1 MKKVFLAC
9 MLLCTAVLLSGA
21 DLVLKDFNGKKVTGT
36 VKWAKK
42 QGGILLIQG
51 EMQGGEIRLPIPAA
65 LLKQYKFIV
74 VDRRHQSGEWQV
86 GWMNKDARETIKP
99 VNPGDVKLN
108 FPISPKMAPDGKVAL
123 FSLFITPGIELEL
136 GGVTFAAKPAKSA
149 KYVQRQAKGPLRTFD
164 TPVGKFT
171 IPATF
176 EDITPPPRRENVKF
190 EMGPADS
197 GLRSYVI
204 DDYRQLHPQLRPSR
218 EEFDRQL
225 VMFAAPGQTEG
236 KAFSVYAAKAAPGT
250 LVSAGAAVSDSGD
263 KLPVP
268 EIRYLRVWPQRKGFV
283 GLQYRDI
290 AELLERE
297 TPKDIPADTALSYYL
312 KVRVPKD
319 AKPGIYRGKVSFKS
333 GNFPARTLDYTVR
346 VTTLKL
352 AEDFT
357 PVIGCYYGGPEQ
369 FKFIRE
375 YGLNS
380 ALQGHQSCMRD
391 VVGKPM
397 RAIAARTKDVQKRLE
412 MLYQGKD
419 LPQLNFDDPRPT
431 GLDNFLKA
439 YQAAG
444 FKSVVC
450 WFAVRG
456 FPDELAK
463 FLNEPISKEQALFM
477 YPERLTP
484 AYRKLF
490 KDCIKAIDQRAAK
503 YGVRIY
509 WYQFDELG
517 CHGYDRVFRYATE
530 MFKLVKEAGGCTAVT
545 CGDDDFTRMVAP
557 YLDMRIYAISAAKNH
572 KDLERIRKDTQKHK
586 ALFFSYTG
594 SVYENHYNN
603 RYNAGWNMFIGQWQG
618 RYFWNLSSKRNIVWN
633 DFDHS
638 AKDSVM
644 IYPGP
649 KGEIIPTLQLECL
662 RQGIDDFRYLVTV
675 RQLADRAAKSDKA
688 AIRQAGEK
696 VKGELRQLRE
706 GMPFFFNDEWDP
718 RNFERYRWRVSTM
731 GEYLQALLE
740 GKADVPE
747 LKFSGAGAKKK
758 SELTFPPLLR
768 APKTTEPI
776 TVDGTFAEAAWE
788 KAFRV
793 PELRLLNTGGKPE
806 VPTEILLLRD
816 DKYLYVGFFCTEP
829 DVSKITGNYKVRD
842 RYTWRDDSVEI
853 FYTPN
858 NDPRAHRQL
867 IFNAVN
873 GVTDIAVDKGRSEIK
888 WNCPGLLSAA
898 KIARGMWRCEVA
910 IPLSEFT
917 SPVVGI
923 NFMRSRVALLSH
935 ATLAADPHDPRTYAS
950 LDFTGSPVRLAPAAR
965 PLLGRNVMKL
975 ELGTPAVVAV
985 AGEGKTLSSASLKP
999 GIHFPAVDLLKE
1011 GENLYTVTVTPEGKK
1026 SAPLVWRFA
1035 DTLPRAMVV
1044 AKTGKYYF
1052 ADEGAVK
1059 IAGSI
1064 NMNLEGT
1071 KGAELAVALS
1081 NSAGRT
1087 VWSTVSPVTGNDFLF
1102 SVPLAAVPAEDRCT
1116 VRFTLR
1122 IKGKTA
1128 GEEIRSFYVMKAI

>member
-1 MKKVFLAC
+1 MKKMFLAC
-9 MLLCTAVLLSGA
+9 MLLCSAVLLSGA
-21 DLVLKDFNGKKVTGT
+21 DLVLTDFNGKKLTGT
-36 VKWAKK
+36 VKWSKK
-42 QGGILLIQG
+42 QGGILLVQG

-65 LLKQYKFIV
+65 QLKEYKFLV

-86 GWMNKDARETIKP
+86 GWLNKDARETIKP
-99 VNPGDVKLN
+99 VNPGDIKLN
-108 FPISPKMAPDGKVAL
+108 FPISPRMAPDGKVAL

-136 GGVTFAAKPAKSA
+136 GGVTFAAKPAKST

-176 EDITPPPRRENVKF
+176 EDITVPPRREKVKF

-204 DDYRQLHPQLRPSR
+204 DDYRQLHPKLRPSR

-250 LVSAGAAVSDSGD
+250 LVSAGEAVSDSGA

-297 TPKDIPADTALSYYL
+297 TPKDIPADTALAYYL

-397 RAIAARTKDVQKRLE
+397 RAIAAKTKDVNKRLE

-419 LPQLNFDDPRPT
+419 LPQLNFADPRPT
-431 GLDNFLKA
+431 GMDNFLKA

-456 FPDELAK
+456 FPDAIAK
-463 FLNEPISKEQALFM
+463 FLDEPLSREQALFM
-477 YPERLTP
+477 YPEKLTP
-484 AYRKLF
+484 AYKKLF

-530 MFKLVKEAGGCTAVT
+530 MFKLVKEAGGYTAVT
-545 CGDDDFTRMVAP
+545 CGDDDFTKMVAP

-572 KDLERIRKDTQKHK
+572 RDLERIRKDTRKHK

-618 RYFWNLSSKRNIVWN
+618 RYFWNLSSKRNNVWN

-662 RQGIDDFRYLVTV
+662 REGIDDFRYLVTV
-675 RQLADRAAKSDKA
+675 EQLADRALKSDKA
-688 AIRQAGEK
+688 AVRQAGEQ
-696 VKGELRQLRE
+696 VKSELRQLRE

-731 GEYLQALLE
+731 GEYLQGLLE
-740 GKADVPE
+740 GKKVAPEVKFIGAD
-747 LKFSGAGAKKK
+747 AKKK
-758 SELTFPPLLR
+758 SERTFPPVLR
-768 APKTTEPI
+768 APKAAGAV
-776 TVDGTFAEAAWE
+776 TVDGVLSEEAW
-788 KAFRV
+788 KNAFRV

-806 VPTEILLLRD
+806 VSTDIRLLRD
-816 DKYLYVGFFCTEP
+816 DKYLYVGFRCIEP

-842 RYTWRDDSVEI
+842 RFTWRDDSVEI
-853 FYTPN
+853 FYDGN
-858 NDPRAHRQL
+858 NDHTTSRQL
-867 IFNAVN
+867 IFNAVG
-873 GVTDIAVDKGRSEIK
+873 GVTDIAVGDGKSDIK
-888 WNCPGLLSAA
+888 WNCPGLKSAA
-898 KIARGMWRCEVA
+898 KITDGMWCCEAA
-910 IPLSEFT
+910 IPLSEFA
-917 SPVVGI
+917 SPVAGI

-935 ATLAADPHDPRTYAS
+935 ATLAPDPHAPRGYAKLYLS
-950 LDFTGSPVRLAPAAR
+950 DVPVRLAPAAE

-975 ELGTPAVVAV
+975 ELKSPAAVKVIVEGQVQFSGSLKAGTHAV
-985 AGEGKTLSSASLKP
+985 AADLTHEGVN
-999 GIHFPAVDLLKE
+999 GYFVE
-1011 GENLYTVTVTPEGKK
+1011 VTPVSQKGKPVCWSFTDK
-1026 SAPLVWRFA
+1026 
-1035 DTLPRAMVV
+1035 LPRAMI
-1044 AKTGKYYF
+1044 AGTPAAYYF
-1052 ADEGAVK
+1052 ADEGAVEIK
-1059 IAGSI
+1059 GRI
-1064 NMNLEGT
+1064 NMKLEGT
-1071 KGAELAVALS
+1071 ADAELAVNLS

-1087 VWSTVSPVTGNDFLF
+1087 VYSSRSPVTGNDFLF
-1102 SVPLAAVPAEDRCT
+1102 SVPLASLPAEDRCT
-1116 VRFTLR
+1116 VRFTLL
-1122 IKGKTA
+1122 IKGKNA
-1128 GEEIRSFYVMKAI
+1128 GGEIRSFYVMKAI